1 MKRLL
6 TGLLSIVLIAA
17 LLGGCS
23 VVQVHVCPPE
33 ENGQSTGESTPDN
46 NTDTPVTSGSVK
58 TGLAVITSL
67 DGSAG
72 VSAEAAGSA
81 SFDVTL
87 AAVTVDDAGVIDACV
102 IDGVKATVNF
112 DNTGTITSDLTA
124 PVLSK
129 NELGEDYGMKAYG
142 GAAYEWDEQA
152 AALAQYAVGKTV
164 EELKNGAIDES
175 GHAAD
180 ADLASVA
187 TIYLGGYVSAIE
199 AAVANAQHLGAQ
211 KGDRLALTTSHALD
225 SSKSASAEDSGL
237 AQLDVTIAA
246 LTLNGDTITSCLLD
260 GVQPAVSFDASGAIT
275 SDLTA
280 PVLSKNELGEDYGM
294 KAYGGAIAEWD
305 EQAAAFAAYVT
316 GKTLDEVSGIAV
328 NERTQPTDADLAAS
342 VTIAVGGFM
351 SLIAKAAQ

>member
-142 GAAYEWDEQA
+142 GA
-152 AALAQYAVGKTV
+152 
-164 EELKNGAIDES
+164 
-175 GHAAD
+175 
-180 ADLASVA
+180 
-187 TIYLGGYVSAIE
+187 
-199 AAVANAQHLGAQ
+199 
-211 KGDRLALTTSHALD
+211 
-225 SSKSASAEDSGL
+225 
-237 AQLDVTIAA
+237 
-246 LTLNGDTITSCLLD
+246 
-260 GVQPAVSFDASGAIT
+260 
-275 SDLTA
+275 
-280 PVLSKNELGEDYGM
+280 
-294 KAYGGAIAEWD
+294 IAEWD